1 MHGKDLEQRAKDL
14 EKAMGTLS
22 EDEQLD
28 AAVVLQKYQQWQYEN
43 KDKFPVG
50 RVPLSNFENQLP
62 PDEREAYNKLMK
74 TWDKELNGEEQ

>member
-1 MHGKDLEQRAKDL
+1 MSDLERRNQKAY

-28 AAVVLQKYQQWQYEN
+28 AAVVLQKHEQWEYEN
-43 KDKFPVG
+43 RDKFPVG

-62 PDEREAYNKLMK
+62 PEERQAYEKLMK
-74 TWDKELNGEEQ
+74 ALGDSSE